1 MLRKN
6 DQNVFNASNA
16 IKKRAIFRLKINMQI
31 RRFFFFFFFIYHTRG
46 TKLFSF
52 GIKIKKKKNKRALI
66 YTVYSKNVSW
76 RIWSLNIE
84 WCVGLSLHFT
94 PIPEMARWKID
105 KRFRFYVCD
114 SPDNVFTLSKTRMHS
129 SLFDETTQALYR
141 GNNDKNAFFNFT
153 LRVTEI

>member
-6 DQNVFNASNA
+6 DQNMFNGSNA
-16 IKKRAIFRLKINMQI
+16 IKNERFSFENKYANTTI
-31 RRFFFFFFFIYHTRG
+31 FFFSFIIR

-52 GIKIKKKKNKRALI
+52 GIKIKKKKKQNKRIRIKLLI
-66 YTVYSKNVSW
+66 YTFYSKNVSW
-76 RIWSLNIE
+76 RIWSLNVE

-129 SLFDETTQALYR
+129 SLFDETTQALFEGITIKTRSLILHY
-141 GNNDKNAFFNFT
+141 
-153 LRVTEI
+153 V

>member
-6 DQNVFNASNA
+6 DQNMFNTSNA
-16 IKKRAIFRLKINMQI
+16 MKNE
-31 RRFFFFFFFIYHTRG
+31 RFSFENKYANTTVFLFLFITW

-52 GIKIKKKKNKRALI
+52 GIKIKKKERKKKQNKRVRIKLLI
-66 YTVYSKNVSW
+66 YTLYSKNVSW
-76 RIWSLNIE
+76 RIWSLNVE
-84 WCVGLSLHFT
+84 WRVGLSLHFT

-129 SLFDETTQALYR
+129 SLFDETTQALFEGITIKTRSLILHY
-141 GNNDKNAFFNFT
+141 
-153 LRVTEI
+153 V

>member
-16 IKKRAIFRLKINMQI
+16 IKKRAIFFLKINMQI
-31 RRFFFFFFFIYHTRG
+31 RLFFFFFFHLSYKRNKIVFIWN
-46 TKLFSF
+46 KN
-52 GIKIKKKKNKRALI
+52 KEEKKQNKRALI

-129 SLFDETTQALYR
+129 SLFDETTQALSEGITIKTRSLILHY
-141 GNNDKNAFFNFT
+141 
-153 LRVTEI
+153 V